1 MLLTLHERLQK
12 LRRAPRAQAWE
23 LELRFGLGGGADT
36 RSFVWLAPPSAGA
49 HILSRLHNGLLLLQ
63 PASAEL
69 RSPVSEAV
77 LGAPLQ
83 ALRSIHK
90 IPIRI
95 NQAPEPEDPGSIDLP
110 SRTEPHFQALATGT
124 VAVGLDIGGT
134 GMKCCAADGQRILA
148 KASSPTWPEGEH
160 GIDSLIARARALI
173 TQVSAGYKVGSIGI
187 GFASPMAID
196 GSVTSLSTVM
206 QKRLGGIHVLDGFAQ
221 RVSQDLC
228 TGPTALFNDL
238 TNLGRHLSGQ
248 GKRRLLRLQVG
259 TSFGGCWIDAD
270 GTVNPSELG
279 RLIIDAGPS
288 PRPHTY
294 LPIQGAMKRYL
305 SGLGVGERIGE
316 LLDRPVSA
324 WDSGYV
330 LADLLADGDP
340 RGQAVC
346 DWIGHLLFGV
356 IAEAQVFLGG
366 LRHVEVGGSMLQGA
380 TGRRVREAVHP
391 RTSGLIDAPEF
402 RIATNPGFDGA
413 LAAARA
419 PLLGTPL
426 RGMRRLSRRS

>member
-1 MLLTLHERLQK
+1 MLTTLHERLQK
-12 LRRAPRAQAWE
+12 LRRDPRAQPWH
-23 LELRFGLGGGADT
+23 LMLRYGLGGGADS
-36 RSFVWLAPPSAGA
+36 RSFVWLAPPGA
-49 HILSRLHNGLLLLQ
+49 AEHILHRMHNGLLLLQ

-69 RSPVSEAV
+69 RAPVSEAA
-77 LGAPLQ
+77 LGPRLA
-83 ALRSIHK
+83 ALRQIHK
-90 IPIRI
+90 IPIQV
-95 NQAPEPEDPGSIDLP
+95 NESPEQEEPGSIDLP
-110 SRTEPHFQALATGT
+110 SRTVPQFQALANGT

-134 GMKCCAADGQRILA
+134 GMKCCAADGERILA
-148 KASSPTWPEGEH
+148 KASSPTWPEGEQ
-160 GIDSLIARARALI
+160 GIESLIRRARDLI
-173 TQVSAGYKVGSIGI
+173 AQVSQGHRVGSIGI
-187 GFASPMAID
+187 GFASPMGID

-206 QKRLGGIHVLDGFAQ
+206 QKRLGDVRVLDGFASQ
-221 RVSQDLC
+221 VSQGLC
-228 TGPTALFNDL
+228 SGPTALFNDL

-288 PRPHTY
+288 PRLHTY

-305 SGLGVGERIGE
+305 SGLGVGERLAE
-316 LLDRPVSA
+316 LMGHPVSA

-330 LADLLADGDP
+330 LADLLASGDP

-380 TGRRVREAVHP
+380 TGRRVREAVQP
-391 RTSGLIDAPEF
+391 RAEALIDAPDF

-426 RGMRRLSRRS
+426 RGMRRLSRR